1 MITAV
6 TDQQGCKHD
15 PSLISNVNYF
25 FFFFFKLEEA
35 RVKFN
40 RAIMDDDEVP
50 DAVPIATG
58 REEDEEFSEEVEQS
72 GMASAV
78 FYMHRFSQSRP
89 LT

>member
-1 MITAV
+1 M
-6 TDQQGCKHD
+6 
-15 PSLISNVNYF
+15 
-25 FFFFFKLEEA
+25 E
-35 RVKFN
+35 FN

-78 FYMHRFSQSRP
+78 FYMHDFSQRRP
-89 LT
+89 LTC